1 MKKYMKQWFE
11 DNRGAALIEAAIFFP
26 LLVITYFGMIEI
38 TQYIS
43 TREMVNRYAN
53 SVANISIGATTI
65 AMQTDAQNAAIAMA
79 PIMLRGSSPRTSFRF
94 CSWSTTVA
102 PNRYI
107 CPLSVDIP
115 GSGRCGYGNVS
126 GTNAAVTGVTVPT
139 TVSAGYRDILV
150 MVVQCQYAPM
160 FNVMGLFGVTTRVDV
175 GTPANPYIV
184 PLRRS

>member
-1 MKKYMKQWFE
+1 MKIFIKQWIE
-11 DNRGAALIEAAIFFP
+11 DIRGAALIEAAIFFP
-26 LLVITYFGMIEI
+26 LLLIVYFGMIEI

-53 SVANISIGATTI
+53 SVANISIGATTT

-94 CSWSTTVA
+94 CSWNTTT
-102 PNRYI
+102 NSYN
-107 CPLSVDIP
+107 CPLTVNIP
-115 GSGRCGYGNVS
+115 GSGKCGYGDVS
-126 GTNAAVTGVTVPT
+126 GASSTVTGLTVPAG
-139 TVSAGYRDILV
+139 VSRGYRDIMV

-160 FNVMGLFGVTTRVDV
+160 FNVMGLFGGATRVDV